1 MIFCF
6 CKVQLYIVK
15 SVLSNDKRKGGYC
28 MKKVIALL
36 LGVMVAANASFTPA
50 LAYDKP
56 TDLPVKSEDQTPRR
70 AEYISYFFDDP
81 PVGNAS
87 DYTAD
92 EFTRTGNVTWDK
104 WAVDLTTIAVVGI
117 LAHSLGASSEDA
129 FSMGTTAADLVQTAL
144 EEYAP
149 YSGSLDYEDT
159 VTVYDEVSTV
169 TSQYRKHVVIYT
181 LETGVE
187 LEPITFYEVR
197 SWV

>member
-6 CKVQLYIVK
+6 CKLQLYIVK

-28 MKKVIALL
+28 KKKVIALL
-36 LGVMVAANASFTPA
+36 LGVMVAANASLTPA

-129 FSMGTTAADLVQTAL
+129 FSMGTTAADQVQTAL

>member
-1 MIFCF
+1 MLPMPVLLPLWPMTNRLIF
-6 CKVQLYIVK
+6 
-15 SVLSNDKRKGGYC
+15 LSNQKIK
-28 MKKVIALL
+28 
-36 LGVMVAANASFTPA
+36 
-50 LAYDKP
+50 
-56 TDLPVKSEDQTPRR
+56 LPVALNTSPT
-70 AEYISYFFDDP
+70 FFDDP

-129 FSMGTTAADLVQTAL
+129 FSMGTTAADQVQTAL

-181 LETGVE
+181 LETGEE

>member
-1 MIFCF
+1 
-6 CKVQLYIVK
+6 
-15 SVLSNDKRKGGYC
+15 

-36 LGVMVAANASFTPA
+36 LGVIVAANASLTPA

-129 FSMGTTAADLVQTAL
+129 FNMGTTAADLVQTAL

-149 YSGSLDYEDT
+149 YSSSLDYEDT

>member
-1 MIFCF
+1 M
-6 CKVQLYIVK
+6 YE
-15 SVLSNDKRKGGYC
+15 
-28 MKKVIALL
+28 KVIALL
-36 LGVMVAANASFTPA
+36 LGVIVAANASLTPA

-129 FSMGTTAADLVQTAL
+129 FSMGTTAADQVQTAL

>member
-1 MIFCF
+1 MIFYF

-15 SVLSNDKRKGGYC
+15 SVLSNDKR
-28 MKKVIALL
+28 
-36 LGVMVAANASFTPA
+36 
-50 LAYDKP
+50 
-56 TDLPVKSEDQTPRR
+56 
-70 AEYISYFFDDP
+70 
-81 PVGNAS
+81 
-87 DYTAD
+87 
-92 EFTRTGNVTWDK
+92 
-104 WAVDLTTIAVVGI
+104 
-117 LAHSLGASSEDA
+117 
-129 FSMGTTAADLVQTAL
+129 

>member
-1 MIFCF
+1 
-6 CKVQLYIVK
+6 
-15 SVLSNDKRKGGYC
+15 

-36 LGVMVAANASFTPA
+36 LGVIVAANASLTPA
-50 LAYDKP
+50 LAYDKL

>member
-15 SVLSNDKRKGGYC
+15 SVLSNDKRKGSYC